1 MPTKNSAR
9 VREAG
14 TNPPHTWLQAGTVP
28 VDSGQVMLIDPCYV
42 ESDFVTEYGAK
53 PGKNPDYAGACS
65 ASLTKAQC
73 GNFANGLGFC
83 TSTNIGDG
91 EYPVYVQYDANGR
104 IARVLIEFAE

>member
-9 VREAG
+9 VRKTG

-28 VDSGQVMLIDPCYV
+28 VDSGQVMLIDPCYIG
-42 ESDFVTEYGAK
+42 SDFPTDSDSK
-53 PGKNPDYAGACS
+53 PQEAPDYAGACQ
-65 ASLTKAQC
+65 ASLSKPQC
-73 GNFANGLGFC
+73 GNFAKGLGFC

-91 EYPVYVQYDANGR
+91 EYPVYVQYDADGR